1 MEDDE
6 DVNVID
12 MMANNLNNVDVDKE
26 KVRDLSSEKI

>member
-1 MEDDE
+1 M